1 MIIYGTRAKQLAAE
15 NIVDKCPNCSSQNTM
30 SMHVYQQYAHV
41 FWIPFFPI
49 RKVGASVCNHCKGV
63 IQHKD
68 LPANLKDS
76 YNTIKAQS
84 KTPVW
89 MFAGLAL
96 AVVLITA
103 GVVSAKQDDAR
114 SAAYLAAPQDGDVY
128 ELKTPE
134 SHYGL
139 MLVEQIKGD
148 SAYIRLSNYEVD
160 KKVSIEKLQSMNKGA
175 FSEELYTFS
184 KTELKQMWDKGEIV
198 DAKRTTGK

>member
-15 NIVDKCPNCSSQNTM
+15 NIVDKCPSCNAQNTM

-49 RKVGASVCNHCKGV
+49 KKVGASVCSHCQGV
-63 IQHKD
+63 IQHKQ
-68 LPANLKDS
+68 LPSNLQDS

-96 AVVLITA
+96 VVVLITV

-114 SAAYLAAPQDGDVY
+114 NAGYLAAPQDGDIY

-134 SHYGL
+134 NHYAL
-139 MLVEQIKGD
+139 MVVEQIKGD
-148 SAYIRLSNYEVD
+148 SAYVRLSDYEVD
-160 KKVSIEKLQSMNKGA
+160 KKVTIGKLQSMNKGK
-175 FSEELYTFS
+175 FSEDLFVFS
-184 KTELKQMWDKGEIV
+184 KTDLKHMWDKGEIV
-198 DAKRTTGK
+198 DAKR